1 MDCSAESNRAVH
13 DFIRTF
19 EYQKFLAG
27 SKGYHGIRGNFNM
40 LDQVRVEDQRDAI
53 ETSNLN
59 HLRLHSSYR
68 APASKSYFKLL
79 RFRPKSVTGDA
90 KHMNPMPETDLPHLA
105 HRIAAAIRLGNMERL
120 ENHLESAARA
130 AQEQA
135 PTPDAAE
142 RLDLLGA
149 VAFDLRRSLRRSRCN
164 PVAARSEWTA
174 NLGLLEHLEHSSYF
188 KSSRISSSSLRM
200 SAKASG
206 GC

>member
-1 MDCSAESNRAVH
+1 MDCAPKRNGPVH
-13 DFIRTF
+13 DLIRCF
-19 EYQKFLAG
+19 EYQEFLAG
-27 SKGYHGIRGNFNM
+27 SKGYHGVRGYFDM
-40 LDQVRVEDQRDAI
+40 LDQVRIQDQWDAV

-59 HLRLHSSYR
+59 HLRLHFPYR
-68 APASKSYFKLL
+68 PRASKSYFKLPG
-79 RFRPKSVTGDA
+79 FRPKSVTGDA
-90 KHMNPMPETDLPHLA
+90 KHMNPTPDTDLPHLA

-130 AQEQA
+130 AQAQA
-135 PTPDAAE
+135 LTPEAAE

-149 VAFDLRRSLRRSRCN
+149 VAVDLRRSLRRSRCN

-174 NLGLLEHLEHSSYF
+174 NLGLLEHLEHSSHF
-188 KSSRISSSSLRM
+188 KSSRISTSSLRM